1 MGKFRRSVF
10 SFPRVIWFIP
20 RTLLVW
26 ILPYFFFPFYLVDW
40 RSWSE
45 APSKIE
51 SISCVYFWDESRA
64 LTPCEIVR
72 GICHRTMRTW
82 PQTPLLAT
90 QKLTFVEISGSAG
103 VALYYRLAHVPA
115 AAEMTKNVP

>member
-72 GICHRTMRTW
+72 
-82 PQTPLLAT
+82 
-90 QKLTFVEISGSAG
+90 EISGSAG

>member
-72 GICHRTMRTW
+72 DIRQCGCCVVLPTGTCAGSRRDD
-82 PQTPLLAT
+82 QERAVT
-90 QKLTFVEISGSAG
+90 QKRHEN
-103 VALYYRLAHVPA
+103 RLDCVGN
-115 AAEMTKNVP
+115 K